1 MDQAFHFGVPQ
12 IGFER
17 NILET
22 VQKATRLIERA
33 VRLSIA
39 SSTDQKKR
47 LIYWTANLA
56 LIVIGYFPSWL
67 FDKCKVLVSEGG
79 GVFGE
84 HQINLVL

>member
-1 MDQAFHFGVPQ
+1 MAKAAMDQAFHFGVPQ

-47 LIYWTANLA
+47 LIY
-56 LIVIGYFPSWL
+56 
-67 FDKCKVLVSEGG
+67 
-79 GVFGE
+79 
-84 HQINLVL
+84 